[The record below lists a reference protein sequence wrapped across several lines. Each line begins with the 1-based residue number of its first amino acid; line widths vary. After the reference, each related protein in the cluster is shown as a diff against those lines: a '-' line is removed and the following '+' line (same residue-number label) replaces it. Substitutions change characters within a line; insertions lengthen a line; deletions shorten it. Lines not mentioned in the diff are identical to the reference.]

1 MIKRLFLI
9 VSSLLTITAFFACD
23 QDHIFYKISQ
33 EVEATDPRIMGG
45 PTAIVELGNA
55 LYSASKMG
63 KTVHEYANDS
73 WKRLP
78 APGGKILELATDTV
92 SLFALIGEPMEPTR
106 IMKYNGQAWEK
117 VVDGDF
123 ETIKGAG
130 DGTTGLIFA
139 STKTTVSAYDGDGV
153 EKKTMEPG
161 KILMG
166 AASLGGVY
174 YLAVAEKGVFTYDGV
189 DFSHNSETLALE
201 AITGSTNK
209 NTVGILVVGNEI
221 VTVTRGGEILWGD
234 SNKFQSAVSVGHYLT
249 GAMSLWGTDQLL
261 LIGIHQRSSTSTSTD
276 LGYREIALKNG
287 ALPRDKDDP
296 AKVKIINWYKPGAS
310 REQDDHS
317 PSTLSN
323 EDKYDS
329 TIGIHVVT
337 DIVQAKD
344 SKGTLFAATARNGL
358 WSYRSRDGSDVWNA
372 EE

>member
-45 PTAIVELGNA
+45 PTAIVTLGDA
-55 LYSASKMG
+55 LYSASRMG
-63 KTVHEYANDS
+63 KTVHKYEKDS
-73 WKRLP
+73 WQRLP
-78 APGGKILELATDTV
+78 SPGGKILELATDTV

-106 IMKYNGQAWEK
+106 IMKYTDPTWEK
-117 VVDGDF
+117 VADGDF

-130 DGTTGLIFA
+130 DETTGLIFA
-139 STKTTVSAYDGDGV
+139 STKTKVSAYDGDGV

-189 DFSHNSETLALE
+189 DFSPE
-201 AITGSTNK
+201 AITGSKDK
-209 NTVGILVVGNEI
+209 NTVGILAVGNEI
-221 VTVTRGGEILWGD
+221 VAVTRGGEILWGD
-234 SNKFQSAVSVGHYLT
+234 SNKFQSAGSVNHYLT
-249 GAMSLWGTDQLL
+249 GAMSLWGTNQLL
-261 LIGIHQRSSTSTSTD
+261 LIGIHQGSSTSTSTV
-276 LGYREIALKNG
+276 LGYREIVLENS
-287 ALPRDKDDP
+287 ALP
-296 AKVKIINWYKPGAS
+296 AQLSLYKPGS
-310 REQDDHS
+310 HS
-317 PSTLSN
+317 PSTVSN

-337 DIVQAKD
+337 DIAQAKD